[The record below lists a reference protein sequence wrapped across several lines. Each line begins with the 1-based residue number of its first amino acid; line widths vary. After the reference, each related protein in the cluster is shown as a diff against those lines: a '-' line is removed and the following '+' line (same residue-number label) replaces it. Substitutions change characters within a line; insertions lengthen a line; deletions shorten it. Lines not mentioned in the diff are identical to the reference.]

1 MMVPPSEY
9 PDLSQQLVVAAILFC
24 LGLVGFLARRNMI
37 LAFLNAELMI
47 QGVALNFVAFAR
59 YRGNL
64 EGQSFVL
71 FLLTVAAC
79 EAAIAMALILVLY
92 KSRATLDI
100 SIWQDL
106 REDNLDPVVDTEPLP
121 LPAAQPPLPPLPTAG
136 LGPQP
141 PEELSRV

>member
-1 MMVPPSEY
+1 MSPQETPA
-9 PDLSQQLVVAAILFC
+9 LTQHLLVGAILFC

-37 LAFLNAELMI
+37 LMFLNAELMI

-71 FLLTVAAC
+71 FLLTVAAS

-92 KSRATLDI
+92 KNRASLDV
-100 SIWQDL
+100 SAWQEL
-106 REDNLDPVVDTEPLP
+106 REDNLDPVEDVEPLP
-121 LPAAQPPLPPLPTAG
+121 LPGAEPPMPPLPTAG
-136 LGPQP
+136 LGPKP

>member
-1 MMVPPSEY
+1 MAPPSEY
-9 PDLSQQLVVAAILFC
+9 PDLSQHLLVGAILFC
-24 LGLVGFLARRNMI
+24 LGLVGFVARRNLI

-92 KSRATLDI
+92 KNRGTLDV
-100 SIWQDL
+100 SVWQEL
-106 REDNLDPVVDTEPLP
+106 REDSLDPVVDAEPLP
-121 LPAAQPPLPPLPTAG
+121 LPGAQPPMPPLPTAG

>member
-1 MMVPPSEY
+1 MTPQETPA
-9 PDLSQQLVVAAILFC
+9 LVQHLLVGAILFC

-37 LAFLNAELMI
+37 LMFLNAELMI

-71 FLLTVAAC
+71 FLLTVAAS

-92 KSRATLDI
+92 KNRGSLDV
-100 SIWQDL
+100 SAWQEL
-106 REDNLDPVVDTEPLP
+106 REDNLDPVEDSEPLP
-121 LPAAQPPLPPLPTAG
+121 LPGAEPPMPPLPTAG
-136 LGPQP
+136 LGPKP

>member
-1 MMVPPSEY
+1 MMPPQNY
-9 PDLSQQLVVAAILFC
+9 PGLSHHLLVGAVLVC

-64 EGQSFVL
+64 EGQAFVL

-92 KSRATLDI
+92 RSRGTLDV
-100 SIWQDL
+100 SVWQDL
-106 REDNLDPVVDTEPLP
+106 REDNLDAIEDFDSLP
-121 LPAAQPPLPPLPTAG
+121 LAPAEPPMPPLPTAG
-136 LGPQP
+136 PGPGQ

>member
-1 MMVPPSEY
+1 MNPHETPA
-9 PDLSQQLVVAAILFC
+9 LTQHLLVGAVLFC

-37 LAFLNAELMI
+37 LMFLNAELMI

-71 FLLTVAAC
+71 FLLTVAAS

-92 KSRATLDI
+92 KNRGTLDV
-100 SIWQDL
+100 SVWQEL
-106 REDNLDPVVDTEPLP
+106 REDNLEPVEDSEPLP
-121 LPAAQPPLPPLPTAG
+121 LPSAEPPMPPLPTAG
-136 LGPQP
+136 LGPKP